1 MPELQKL
8 VLFLRYS
15 MNYLIS
21 FVIVLII
28 INVFCIR
35 RMDKQ
40 RELLS
45 NKLERSI
52 KQTKKKGR

>member
-8 VLFLRYS
+8 VLFLEDN

-21 FVIVLII
+21 FVIILII

-40 RELLS
+40 KEILS

>member
-1 MPELQKL
+1 
-8 VLFLRYS
+8 
-15 MNYLIS
+15 MNYLIL
-21 FVIVLII
+21 FVITLII
-28 INVFCIR
+28 VNVFCIR

>member
-15 MNYLIS
+15 MNYLIL
-21 FVIVLII
+21 FVIILII
-28 INVFCIR
+28 VNVFCIR

>member
-45 NKLERSI
+45 NELERSI